1 MCRTFGDI
9 ESKDPSAGGVKG
21 AVVCDP
27 EIQVLRVSEDIDYA
41 FVACDGVFDVL
52 TNRNVNSVIWETIE
66 DFRTAKNQTQR
77 SGHQRNEDVIFT
89 DQDLAECGRRA
100 IDNVLKLSLLRGS
113 EDNVTGVLVFF
124 RNLLEP

>member
-1 MCRTFGDI
+1 M
-9 ESKDPSAGGVKG
+9 
-21 AVVCDP
+21 VCDP

-52 TNRNVNSVIWETIE
+52 SNRNVNSVIWETID
-66 DFRTAKNQTQR
+66 DFKAGKNRTQK
-77 SGHQRNEDVIFT
+77 SGLHRNEEVPFT